1 MITVT
6 LPFDENDPMYAR
18 NCGSRKTDVYLFEIA
33 GSALACDMGGVSPNA
48 EHIPDTI
55 KGLTRVR
62 KEEGASNVLFA
73 LKEGK
78 TAREIGELALDM
90 IRKRNDIETETEYLF
105 YYNHL
110 WVNMLRNFF
119 VFAGEESATREN
131 MSYLAQFL
139 PDEKFAWY
147 PFNAMRRMFTAYF
160 ENEGNRLRLLLF
172 LRSLCRG
179 SVLALSSYHVEKQL
193 QGNYEEENFPA
204 FRRTWCQFTGK
215 SSTGPRKNLEK
226 IVEMLGGGVVG
237 KGARPDLLIW
247 CEEGSPSYK
256 YDKIGGKLAH
266 AFEPDSG
273 TLVIPEEVFWKEAEK
288 ETGKTKEQILEEVK
302 G

>member
-1 MITVT
+1 M
-6 LPFDENDPMYAR
+6 
-18 NCGSRKTDVYLFEIA
+18 
-33 GSALACDMGGVSPNA
+33 
-48 EHIPDTI
+48 
-55 KGLTRVR
+55 
-62 KEEGASNVLFA
+62 
-73 LKEGK
+73 
-78 TAREIGELALDM
+78 
-90 IRKRNDIETETEYLF
+90 
-105 YYNHL
+105 
-110 WVNMLRNFF
+110 
-119 VFAGEESATREN
+119 
-131 MSYLAQFL
+131 
-139 PDEKFAWY
+139 
-147 PFNAMRRMFTAYF
+147 
-160 ENEGNRLRLLLF
+160 
-172 LRSLCRG
+172 
-179 SVLALSSYHVEKQL
+179 LALSSYHVEKQL

>member
-6 LPFDENDPMYAR
+6 LPFDENEPMYAR

-33 GSALACDMGGVSPNA
+33 GYALACDMGGITPDA
-48 EHIPDTI
+48 EHIPDTM

-90 IRKRNDIETETEYLF
+90 IKKRNVIETETEYLF

-139 PDEKFAWY
+139 PDEKFAWH

-160 ENEGNRLRLLLF
+160 ENEENRLRLLLF

-179 SVLALSSYHVEKQL
+179 VVLALSSYHVENSFRGTMKKKISRRSSVHGANLRASHQ
-193 QGNYEEENFPA
+193 QGRE
-204 FRRTWCQFTGK
+204 RTLKRLWRCWAAGLSGK
-215 SSTGPRKNLEK
+215 VP
-226 IVEMLGGGVVG
+226 V
-237 KGARPDLLIW
+237 LI
-247 CEEGSPSYK
+247 C
-256 YDKIGGKLAH
+256 
-266 AFEPDSG
+266 
-273 TLVIPEEVFWKEAEK
+273 
-288 ETGKTKEQILEEVK
+288 
-302 G
+302 